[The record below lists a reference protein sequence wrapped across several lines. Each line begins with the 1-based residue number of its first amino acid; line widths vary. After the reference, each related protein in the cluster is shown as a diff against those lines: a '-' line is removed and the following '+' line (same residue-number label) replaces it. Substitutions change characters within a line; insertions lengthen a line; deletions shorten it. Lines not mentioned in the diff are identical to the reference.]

1 MTDPRYPGPPPPRA
15 PETFGMPDHLGE
27 LIAIKGVR
35 FEADFPGTG
44 QYGARDCVFSDIEV
58 IAGTQTG
65 MLFRDSWVMNQ
76 IIVDQLKDNLG
87 KVMYA
92 RVAQQGR
99 AYKLD
104 PINPGDAALID
115 AWLANRKAKAEQA
128 NANRDAAN
136 ADHAATAA
144 GQAYLDQEAG
154 RAPATTQAPAQPAAA
169 GYDDPPF

>member
-35 FEADFPGTG
+35 FEPDFPGSG

-115 AWLANRKAKAEQA
+115 TWLTAKRAKSEQRA
-128 NANRDAAN
+128 QDRDHDAAE
-136 ADHAATAA
+136 HAAAA
-144 GQAYLDQEAG
+144 
-154 RAPATTQAPAQPAAA
+154 APAQPVAEARPEPS
-169 GYDDPPF
+169 YDEPPF